1 MHLQRNGGGLY
12 GQCRYDPIS
21 QMAMFDSQGYL
32 KQRWP
37 VRVASLARIA
47 AGTAYQVTVVTGYP
61 ALKDRCVSERFAEGF
76 LEQMPLEVL
85 RVHYHCKR

>member
-1 MHLQRNGGGLY
+1 
-12 GQCRYDPIS
+12 
-21 QMAMFDSQGYL
+21 MAMFDSQGYL